1 MARGPIAPPADF
13 QEDELR
19 KLILRMQLSL
29 DGYVSGP
36 KGEIGWIFDSMD
48 DGLTAWSVETVSQAG
63 LHIMGSKTFN
73 DMVSY
78 WPTSDEPIAA
88 PMNTIPKMVFSRT
101 ARRGAAAA
109 GDPTKALDDATGVR
123 AARGKQ
129 AVPSGIP
136 GAESWTDVPVRTGD
150 LGDEITALK
159 QQPGR
164 DILAHGGVGF
174 AHSLIRTGLI
184 DEYHLIVHPV
194 ALGAGRPLFMALDK
208 PMRLHL
214 LDAITFGSGAVAH
227 IYRPG

>member
-1 MARGPIAPPADF
+1 M
-13 QEDELR
+13 R
-19 KLILRMQLSL
+19 KLILRMQMSL

-36 KGEIGWIFDSMD
+36 DGGVRWIFDSMD
-48 DGLTAWSVETVSQAG
+48 DRLVSWTVETISQAG
-63 LHIMGSKTFN
+63 LHIMGSRTFN

-101 ARRGAAAA
+101 ARPGSAS
-109 GDPTKALDDATGVR
+109 TKALEDATGVR
-123 AARGKQ
+123 AARGGQ
-129 AVPSGIP
+129 AVSGAIP
-136 GAESWTDVPVRTGD
+136 GAESWTDVPVLTGD
-150 LGDEITALK
+150 LATEIAALK

-174 AHSLIRTGLI
+174 AHSLLRTGLI

-194 ALGAGRPLFMALDK
+194 ALGAGRSLFTALDK
-208 PMRLHL
+208 PMRLGL
-214 LDAITFGSGAVAH
+214 LHAITFGSGAVAH

>member
-1 MARGPIAPPADF
+1 M
-13 QEDELR
+13 R
-19 KLILRMQLSL
+19 KLILRMQMSL
-29 DGYVSGP
+29 DGYVSGAD
-36 KGEIGWIFDSMD
+36 GGVRWIFDSMD
-48 DGLTAWSVETVSQAG
+48 DRLIAWTVETISQAG

-88 PMNTIPKMVFSRT
+88 PMNLIPKMVFSRI
-101 ARRGAAAA
+101 ARPGSATVGAS
-109 GDPTKALDDATGVR
+109 TKALDDAAGVR
-123 AARGKQ
+123 AARGGQ
-129 AVPSGIP
+129 AMPSGIP

-150 LGDEITALK
+150 LATEIADLK

-194 ALGAGRPLFMALDK
+194 ALGAGRPLFTALDQ
-208 PMRLHL
+208 PMRLRL
-214 LDAITFGSGAVAH
+214 LHATTFGSGAVAH